1 MESTAYPHR
10 SAQPS
15 LRSGRHRRTPGR
27 SRLTGIAF
35 AVTALLTACSTGSGE
50 TDDRD
55 GREPGATSAGADSG
69 SSSTRSGS
77 DSAAGAPDADS
88 PEVVSTG
95 LDAPWSVA
103 FTGETPLV
111 SERDSGRILE
121 ISGGGQAREIGRI
134 DEVSAGG
141 EAGLHGLAVDD
152 DRLYAFYAAGTEN
165 RIVRFDLLGEAGDL
179 SLGEEET
186 IVDGL
191 PTANFHN
198 GGRLAFGPDGMLYA
212 TLGDTGDRDSAQDED
227 ALSGK
232 ILRMTPDGETP
243 EDNPFGDSL
252 VYSMGHRNPQ
262 GLGWD
267 DEGTMYAAEFG
278 QDTWDELNVIEPGGN
293 YGWPEVEGIAED
305 GDSGGGTAGD
315 DGGTDGGTNGG
326 GTGSGGRAGDGE
338 FIDPVQQ
345 WSTDEASPSGLAV
358 TEESIVIAGLRGE
371 RLHQIALDDLADSTA
386 LWTGEYGRLRDVVQA
401 PDGSLYV
408 LTNNTDGRGD
418 PGPDD
423 DRLLRFAL

>member
-1 MESTAYPHR
+1 MRTPA
-10 SAQPS
+10 
-15 LRSGRHRRTPGR
+15 LRRTER
-27 SRLTGIAF
+27 LLTGAAISCAL
-35 AVTALLTACSTGSGE
+35 LLTACSQDSNSGE
-50 TDDRD
+50 DDD
-55 GREPGATSAGADSG
+55 QGADETGTASASADG
-69 SSSTRSGS
+69 SSGDRTEA
-77 DSAAGAPDADS
+77 SAAPAAGS
-88 PEVVSTG
+88 PEVVATG
-95 LDAPWSVA
+95 LESPWSIA
-103 FTGETPLV
+103 FHGQTMLV

-121 ISGGGQAREIGRI
+121 VSAGGDVREVGRI
-134 DEVSAGG
+134 DGASASG

-152 DRLYAFYAAGTEN
+152 DRLYAFFAAGTEN
-165 RIVRFDLLGEAGDL
+165 RIVRFDLRGEAGDL

-232 ILRMTPDGETP
+232 ILRMTPDGEVP

-252 VYSMGHRNPQ
+252 VYSIGHRNPQ

-267 DEGTMYAAEFG
+267 DEVTMYAAEFG
-278 QDTWDELNVIEPGGN
+278 QDTWDELNVIEAGGN

-305 GDSGGGTAGD
+305 GGDGGADGGGDA
-315 DGGTDGGTNGG
+315 
-326 GTGSGGRAGDGE
+326 GSGGAGGGG

-345 WSTDEASPSGLAV
+345 WSPDEASPSGLAV
-358 TEESIVIAGLRGE
+358 TDDSILIAGLRGE
-371 RLHQIALDDLADSTA
+371 RLHQVPLGDLSNSTE
-386 LWTGEYGRLRDVVQA
+386 LWTGEHGRLRDVVQA
-401 PDGSLYV
+401 PDGSLLV

-423 DRLLRFAL
+423 DRLLRFAP

>member
-1 MESTAYPHR
+1 MRTPA
-10 SAQPS
+10 
-15 LRSGRHRRTPGR
+15 LRRTER
-27 SRLTGIAF
+27 LLTGAAISCAL
-35 AVTALLTACSTGSGE
+35 LLTACSQDSNSGE
-50 TDDRD
+50 DDD
-55 GREPGATSAGADSG
+55 QGADETGTASASADG
-69 SSSTRSGS
+69 SSGDRTEA
-77 DSAAGAPDADS
+77 SAAPAADS
-88 PEVVSTG
+88 PEVVATG
-95 LDAPWSVA
+95 LESPWSIA
-103 FTGETPLV
+103 FHGQTMLV

-121 ISGGGQAREIGRI
+121 VSAGGDVREVGRI
-134 DEVSAGG
+134 DDASASG

-165 RIVRFDLLGEAGDL
+165 RIVRFDLRGEAGDL

-232 ILRMTPDGETP
+232 ILRMTPDGEVP

-252 VYSMGHRNPQ
+252 VYSIGHRNPQ

-278 QDTWDELNVIEPGGN
+278 QDTWDELNVIDPGGN

-305 GDSGGGTAGD
+305 GDSGGGNANGGEGGD
-315 DGGTDGGTNGG
+315 GAGTDASAGG
-326 GTGSGGRAGDGE
+326 GE

-358 TEESIVIAGLRGE
+358 TEESILIAGLRGE
-371 RLHQIALDDLADSTA
+371 RLHEVGLDDLADSTA

-423 DRLLRFAL
+423 DRLLRFAP